1 MFERVLKEVVDGS
14 AGAMAALVM
23 DTDGITLA
31 SYAKESSTFDIAT
44 VGVELSVVI
53 KSVVQAAEM
62 LEAGQTSE
70 MSIVS
75 DELVTVVRMVNRMYF
90 VALSMEPGGNL
101 GKARYLLRTKVPEM
115 VDELS

>member
-1 MFERVLKEVVDGS
+1 MFESVLKEVVEGS
-14 AGAMAALVM
+14 TGAMAALVM

-31 SYAKESSTFDIAT
+31 SYTKESSTFDIAT

-53 KSVVQAAEM
+53 KSVVQASEM

-70 MSIVS
+70 MSIVA
-75 DELVTVVRMVNRMYF
+75 DDLVTLVRLVNATYF
-90 VALSMEPGGNL
+90 VAMSLQPGGNL
-101 GKARYLLRTKVPEM
+101 GKARYLLRTKVPEL